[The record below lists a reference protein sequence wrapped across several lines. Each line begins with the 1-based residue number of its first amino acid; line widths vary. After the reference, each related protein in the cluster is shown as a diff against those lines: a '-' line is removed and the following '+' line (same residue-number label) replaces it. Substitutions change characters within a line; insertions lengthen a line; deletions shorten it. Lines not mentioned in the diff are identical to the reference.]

1 MMRIT
6 AGTAKGRR
14 LKSPTAGT
22 RPMTERMK
30 ESVFSALG
38 DVSGLKVLDLYA
50 GSGSLG
56 LEALS
61 RGAKKASFVEK
72 ERDAIVKLEENI
84 KTTGFGRK
92 TEVMWADV
100 PTTINRHAD
109 SRMDLIF
116 VDPPYTVAVPGVR
129 SDLEAIVLG
138 GWLSDEGRIVVHR
151 PHKEA
156 KLNPLGLNLVWE
168 REYGQARLLI
178 FSHEDED

>member
-14 LKSPTAGT
+14 LKSPSAGT

-38 DVSGLKVLDLYA
+38 DVSGLKILDLYA

-61 RGAKKASFVEK
+61 RGSKKATFVEK

-92 TEVMWADV
+92 TEVLWSDV
-100 PTTINRHAD
+100 PTTISRRAD
-109 SRMDLIF
+109 NRMDLIF
-116 VDPPYTVAVPGVR
+116 LDPPYTVAVPGVR

-138 GWLSDEGRIVVHR
+138 GWLSDAGRIVVHR

-156 KLNPLGLNLVWE
+156 KLSPLGLNLQWE
-168 REYGQARLLI
+168 REYGQARILV
-178 FSHEDED
+178 FCHEED

>member
-30 ESVFSALG
+30 ESLFSALG
-38 DVSGLKVLDLYA
+38 DVSGMRVLDLYA

-61 RGAKKASFVEK
+61 RGAKKATFVEK

-92 TEVMWADV
+92 SEVLWADV
-100 PTTINRHAD
+100 PTTVSRHAD
-109 SRMDLIF
+109 KRMDLIF

-138 GWLSDEGRIVVHR
+138 GWLADDGKIVVHR

-156 KLNPLGLNLVWE
+156 KLSPLGLNLEWE
-168 REYGQARLLI
+168 REYGQARLLM
-178 FSHEDED
+178 FCHEDED